1 MRRQK
6 LVSEIYKH
14 CEIIGAN
21 KTTMCFVLSL
31 TTDRELTKFHKKFME
46 QKSYSEKQL
55 EPIN

>member
-21 KTTMCFVLSL
+21 RTTLCFLLSL
-31 TTDRELTKFHKKFME
+31 MTDRELTKFHKEFME
-46 QKSYSEKQL
+46 KQPYSENQV
-55 EPIN
+55 